1 MIKII
6 EGVIDRRILV
16 NYRIDPYYLK
26 KTLPHPFKPRLV
38 NGYGLGGI
46 CLIRFKKMRPTWLP
60 SVMGTSSENGTHRF
74 CVEWKKNGRLYS
86 GVYVKKRF
94 TNSRLHEFGGE
105 KIFPGKL
112 VFSDFKVS
120 EKNGCYSVSF
130 KSKGGE
136 YAYVEAYETDQF
148 STNSLFKNIKEA
160 SKDFKK
166 DQIGYSPDRQKNQFK
181 GVKLNTDKWV
191 VSPLALKGCKSSLF
205 SDPDIFPEGSVEVD
219 HVLLMKNIKHSWENV
234 GAICNL

>member
-16 NYRIDPYYLK
+16 NYRIDPHYLEK
-26 KTLPHPFKPRLV
+26 ILPSPFKPRLI

-60 SVMGTSSENGTHRF
+60 SIVGTSSENGTHRF
-74 CVEWKKNGRLYS
+74 CVEWKENGKLYN

-120 EKNGCYSVSF
+120 EGKGHYSISF
-130 KSKGGE
+130 KSNNGE
-136 YAYVEAYETDQF
+136 YAHVEAYETHQF
-148 STNSLFKNIKEA
+148 PKSSLFKTIEEA
-160 SKDFKK
+160 SEDFRK
-166 DQIGYSPDRQKNQFK
+166 DQIGYSPDGKKNQFK
-181 GVKLNTDKWV
+181 GVKLNTDNWE
-191 VSPLALKGCKSSLF
+191 VSPLCLKNCKSSLF
-205 SDPDIFPEGSVEVD
+205 SNPDIFPEGSAEVD
-219 HVLLMKNIKHSWENV
+219 HVLLMKNIKHSWENI
-234 GAICNL
+234 GAVCCS